1 MLSGAVGLALPGHL
15 ARAAEAEVWLVLSEN
30 GGAYAEA
37 VQALQEAWA
46 REFRPALN
54 WRVSTWSGLP
64 LDPASLPQL
73 TVTLGARAC
82 LKAVELALA
91 NPDLA
96 RVPLLATLLP
106 QASYPV
112 LAARS
117 IGCQSS
123 ALFLD
128 QPPERIARLLR
139 LALPEHKRVGVL
151 FGPDSLAAR
160 PALSRALAA
169 RGLTLVEQTILNGE
183 KGVYPA
189 LRALFDDSD
198 LLLAMPDKLVY
209 SPQNL
214 PNILLAAYR
223 QRIPVVSYSAAHVRA
238 GALLALHTAP
248 ADTGPQIAQAIQ
260 QWLSSRKLPPPALAD
275 ACSVAVND
283 QVARSLGLSLPSPA
297 ALALALKSRGVPA

>member
-1 MLSGAVGLALPGHL
+1 MPP
-15 ARAAEAEVWLVLSEN
+15 ARAAESEVWLVLSEP

-37 VQALQEAWA
+37 ARALQEAWT
-46 REFRPALN
+46 REFRLTPN
-54 WRVSTWSGLP
+54 WRLATWSELAP
-64 LDPASLPQL
+64 QANALPQL
-73 TVTLGARAC
+73 IVTLGVRAC
-82 LKAVELALA
+82 LEAVELALA
-91 NPDLA
+91 NPALA

-112 LAARS
+112 LAARALARH
-117 IGCQSS
+117 SS

-189 LRALFDDSD
+189 LRTLFDESD

-209 SPQNL
+209 SPQNM

-223 QRIPVVSYSAAHVRA
+223 QRIPLVSYSAAHVRA

-248 ADTGPQIAQAIQ
+248 ADTATQIASAIQ
-260 QWLSSRKLPPPALAD
+260 QWLVGRKLPPPALAD
-275 ACSVAVND
+275 AASVAVND
-283 QVARSLGLSLPSPA
+283 QVARSLGLSLPNAA
-297 ALALALKSRGVPA
+297 ALELALKSRGANP